1 MLILVALGANLPGA
15 DGTPALE
22 TCRRA
27 AAALDG
33 LAGLRCVA
41 LSRWF
46 ATLPMPPSGQPP
58 YINGVARL
66 DGVADP
72 ARLLAALQ
80 AVEAAHGRQRSVPNA
95 ARTLDLDIVAMGGLV
110 RAAPDPVLPHPRM
123 HERGFVLAPLLD
135 VAPEWTHPVLGRTAR
150 DLLAM
155 LPDQGVR
162 PILLDADDAPSHLR
176 DGPMPP
182 N

>member
-1 MLILVALGANLPGA
+1 MILVALGANLPAA
-15 DGTPALE
+15 DGTPPLE

-46 ATLPMPPSGQPP
+46 VTAPVPPSGQPS

-66 DGVADP
+66 EGAVAP
-72 ARLLAALQ
+72 ERLLAALQ
-80 AVEAAHGRQRSVPNA
+80 ALEAAHGRQRSVANA
-95 ARTLDLDIVAMGGLV
+95 ARTLDLDIIAMDGLV
-110 RAAPDPVLPHPRM
+110 RLAPDPVLPHPRM
-123 HERGFVLAPLLD
+123 HERAFVLAPLLD
-135 VAPEWTHPVLGRTAR
+135 VAPDWRHPVLHRTAR
-150 DLLAM
+150 ALLAA
-155 LPDQGVR
+155 LPEGGAQ
-162 PILLDADDAPSHLR
+162 PMPPSHLR
-176 DGPMPP
+176 DGAAAP